1 MSYGDGT
8 RPRRRGDGKWIAS
21 VEAGWTERG
30 TRRRRSVVARTEAEC
45 KRRLRA
51 LRREMLAGRATTP
64 SAALTVKRWADTWLP
79 LQARRLRP
87 NAYDADESA
96 VRLWIVPTIGN
107 RRLAELGA
115 ADVRAVD
122 RAVLTAGRSGSTA
135 VQVRRVLSVMLR
147 DARRDGVPVPAP
159 ALLAE
164 MPRRT
169 ANRRAAV
176 PVPDAV
182 RLLRAATDTSAWPP
196 LSEDATPQERK
207 MRRLAQTM
215 PASRWLAALL
225 QGMRSGECLGL
236 TWDRIDR
243 QAQTV
248 TVERQLQTV
257 SRRVREAGLPDWYD
271 AEHLV
276 GTYYLVPTKSA
287 AGRRVIPLVPWMA
300 SALDQWREQ
309 CPPSPW
315 GLVWPRPSGGPWS
328 DGDDRLAGPPG
339 RRRRPQGR
347 ARHPRRPVG
356 VLRGPRG
363 PSLHGDHA
371 HGPARART
379 RTGRDHGTQRDHHDH
394 GLPARRPGP
403 GPGGPGGRGRAA
415 RHRRLRSGTTPA
427 DTPHVSRIT
436 PADTPHVSR
445 ITPARACTR
454 FTLTVLLIYTRA
466 IGRAAE
472 PDRPTTRRQKW
483 TSPSPSSPA

>member
-45 KRRLRA
+45 KRRLRV

-147 DARRDGVPVPAP
+147 DAQRDGVPVPAP

-196 LSEDATPQERK
+196 LSEDATHQERK
-207 MRRLAQTM
+207 ARRLAQTM

-248 TVERQLQTV
+248 TVDRQLQTV

-276 GTYYLVPTKSA
+276 GAYHLVPTKSV

-328 DGDDRLAGPPG
+328 DGDDRLAWRGLQDAAGVHKGGLGTPDDPWEYYVVHE
-339 RRRRPQGR
+339 
-347 ARHPRRPVG
+347 ARHSTATMLMALHVPVPVQVAIMG
-356 VLRGPRG
+356 HSAITTTMGYQ
-363 PSLHGDHA
+363 HA
-371 HGPARART
+371 DLAQARAALE
-379 RTGRDHGTQRDHHDH
+379 GV
-394 GLPARRPGP
+394 AE
-403 GPGGPGGRGRAA
+403 
-415 RHRRLRSGTTPA
+415 RLG
-427 DTPHVSRIT
+427 
-436 PADTPHVSR
+436 
-445 ITPARACTR
+445 
-454 FTLTVLLIYTRA
+454 
-466 IGRAAE
+466 IGA
-472 PDRPTTRRQKW
+472 
-483 TSPSPSSPA
+483 

>member
-79 LQARRLRP
+79 LQVRRLRP

-147 DARRDGVPVPAP
+147 DAQRDGVPVPAP

-176 PVPDAV
+176 PVPDAI
-182 RLLRAATDTSAWPP
+182 RLLRAATDISAWPP

-207 MRRLAQTM
+207 MRRLAQAM

-248 TVERQLQTV
+248 TVDRQLQTV

-276 GTYYLVPTKSA
+276 GTYHLVPTKSA

-328 DGDDRLAGPPG
+328 DGDDRLAWRGLQDAAGVHKGGAGTPDDPWG
-339 RRRRPQGR
+339 YYVVHE
-347 ARHPRRPVG
+347 ARHSTATMLMALHVPVPVQVAIMG
-356 VLRGPRG
+356 HSAITTTMGYQ
-363 PSLHGDHA
+363 HA
-371 HGPARART
+371 DLAQARAALE
-379 RTGRDHGTQRDHHDH
+379 GV
-394 GLPARRPGP
+394 AE
-403 GPGGPGGRGRAA
+403 
-415 RHRRLRSGTTPA
+415 RLG
-427 DTPHVSRIT
+427 
-436 PADTPHVSR
+436 
-445 ITPARACTR
+445 
-454 FTLTVLLIYTRA
+454 
-466 IGRAAE
+466 IGA
-472 PDRPTTRRQKW
+472 
-483 TSPSPSSPA
+483 